1 MTFRRPSLSL
11 SEILRLA
18 KFSPPLF
25 LALFA
30 CSPKTYALRQVADAI
45 SSTGEGSALARDDDP
60 DLVRDAVP
68 FALKTME
75 SLADRL
81 PDHLPLRLALARG
94 FTQYGYAFVQQD
106 ADESR
111 DAEHA
116 KALRDRAARLYLRAR
131 AYGLE
136 GLRMARS
143 VTEEELRGKEPVRT
157 QALAKT
163 TKEDVPLLY
172 WTMAAWAG
180 AISPRKTDLELVG
193 NVPSVAAMLD
203 RALAL
208 DEAYDM
214 GALHEF
220 SIIFDPARPEG
231 TTLDK
236 QRAHLA
242 RARELQKGKKISVLV
257 TYAEAVAGPAQDRK
271 TFESLLR
278 EALAFDVDA
287 PGPPRNERLE
297 NKIAQRRARF
307 LLAHEGDILSD

>member
-1 MTFRRPSLSL
+1 M
-11 SEILRLA
+11 RLA
-18 KFSPPLF
+18 KFSPLLL
-25 LALFA
+25 LALG

-94 FTQYGYAFVQQD
+94 FTQYSYAFVQQD
-106 ADESR
+106 ADDTPDVER
-111 DAEHA
+111 A
-116 KALRDRAARLYLRAR
+116 KALRQRAARLYLRAR

-136 GLRMARS
+136 GLRMERG
-143 VTEEELRGKEPVRT
+143 VTEEQLRGKEPVRA

-163 TKEDVPLLY
+163 SREDVPLLY

-180 AISPRKTDLELVG
+180 AISQRKTDLELVG
-193 NVPSVAAMLD
+193 DVPSVAAMLD
-203 RALAL
+203 RALL
-208 DEAYDM
+208 LNEAYDL

-220 SIIFDPARPEG
+220 AIIFDSARPEG
-231 TTLDK
+231 TTPDK
-236 QRAHLA
+236 QRAHFA
-242 RARELQKGKKISVLV
+242 RARELQKGKKISALV

-271 TFESLLR
+271 TFEALLR
-278 EALAFDVDA
+278 EALNFDVDA
-287 PGPPRNERLE
+287 PPALNERLE

>member
-1 MTFRRPSLSL
+1 LRP
-11 SEILRLA
+11 A
-18 KFSPPLF
+18 KFSPLLV
-25 LALFA
+25 LALAA

-45 SSTGEGSALARDDDP
+45 SFTGEGSALARDDDP

-81 PDHLPLRLALARG
+81 PDHLPLRLAMARG

-106 ADESR
+106 ADESPDPER
-111 DAEHA
+111 A

-131 AYGLE
+131 GYGFD
-136 GLRMARS
+136 GLRLARR
-143 VTEEELRGKEPVRT
+143 VTEDQLRAKETLRA
-157 QALAKT
+157 QALAKISR
-163 TKEDVPLLY
+163 EDVPLLY
-172 WTMAAWAG
+172 WTMAAWGG
-180 AISPRKTDLELVG
+180 AISQRKTDMELVG
-193 NVPSVAAMLD
+193 DIPAVAAMLD

-208 DEAYDM
+208 DEAYDG

-220 SIIFDPARPEG
+220 AISFDPARPEG
-231 TTLDK
+231 TNPEK
-236 QRAHLA
+236 QRAHFA
-242 RARELQKGKKISVLV
+242 RARELQKGKKISALV

-278 EALAFDVDA
+278 EALRFDVDA
-287 PGPPRNERLE
+287 PLARDERLE

-307 LLAHEGDILSD
+307 LLAHESDILSD